1 MRFACPICSGALEE
15 HGGAA
20 VCVGGHSYDKSKY
33 GYYNLLVGNAGGVHG
48 DNREMVAARRAF
60 LDMGYYEPLREAVA
74 DTVLRHT
81 VRCGAVLDAGC
92 GEGYYTARIS
102 EALLMRDGESC
113 ISAFDISKDAVRA
126 MKKRC
131 PAVEGAVCGSYHI
144 PAREGAFDT
153 VVNMFSPNASEEFFR
168 VLKEHGTY
176 VMVIPAREH
185 LFELKAAIYDTPY
198 KNEVQDTHLD
208 GFALVSA
215 TPLTYKVALNTP
227 EAISALFYMTPYAYR
242 TRPSD
247 ALRITS
253 LKSLDLTLDFLIL
266 VYSKCQ

>member
-1 MRFACPICSGALEE
+1 M
-15 HGGAA
+15 
-20 VCVGGHSYDKSKY
+20 
-33 GYYNLLVGNAGGVHG
+33 VGNAGGVHG

-74 DTVLRHT
+74 DTVLLHT
-81 VRCGAVLDAGC
+81 ASGSAVLDAGC
-92 GEGYYTARIS
+92 GEGYYTARLA
-102 EALLMRDGESC
+102 EALLARDGALD

-131 PAVEGAVCGSYHI
+131 PTAVGAVCGSYHI
-144 PAREGAFDT
+144 PAADETFDT
-153 VVNMFSPNASEEFFR
+153 VVNMFSPNAHEEFYR
-168 VLKEHGTY
+168 VLKGHGTY

-198 KNEVQDTHLD
+198 KNEVQSTDLE
-208 GFALVSA
+208 GFLLLSRI
-215 TPLTYKVALNTP
+215 PLSYKVTLDTP

-253 LKSLDLTLDFLIL
+253 LDRLELTLDFLIL